1 MIFFS
6 PSPFQRRSMQS
17 FLESAFWYVSFVI
30 ASNRLYSF
38 WNESHWKPLT
48 CFNSL
53 YSTGWWLRMR
63 SETVLPKRIS
73 IRIYSK
79 YSEYPEHPRR
89 WSVFSSLSE
98 GEEADSAFS
107 YSHVESDTR
116 YRCSWYTRYDFD
128 LEDHPLI
135 KKRVTGQHVGEVP
148 SERSDGVMLA
158 EKSLYPSTVYA
169 PNWCFGTLTRL
180 RHSYSRRVHEQK
192 CSCDHFIVDIGR
204 IDQKLCASSAHTH
217 VSHASIVTNDQN
229 KIITY

>member
-53 YSTGWWLRMR
+53 YFTGWWLRMR

-79 YSEYPEHPRR
+79 YSEYPAHPRR

-107 YSHVESDTR
+107 YSRVESDTR

-135 KKRVTGQHVGEVP
+135 KKEGDRSARGRGTVRAIRWRHVGWEVIISKYLVCSQLMLWNTHTTTTLIFKTCSRTKVFLWSLHCRHRQNW
-148 SERSDGVMLA
+148 SEIARF
-158 EKSLYPSTVYA
+158 ECTYA
-169 PNWCFGTLTRL
+169 R
-180 RHSYSRRVHEQK
+180 E
-192 CSCDHFIVDIGR
+192 SC
-204 IDQKLCASSAHTH
+204 IDC
-217 VSHASIVTNDQN
+217 D
-229 KIITY
+229 